1 MILTLIIN
9 TNDTNSSFTFFFIL
23 LYYLYNIILILL
35 NANYL
40 FLFKYKQ
47 YSTLTLLLLTD
58 CFLPLLFFSLH
69 LFFTFSLL
77 LLRRYVYINAINCVL
92 FLLLHSFFETYL

>member
-9 TNDTNSSFTFFFIL
+9 TNDTNSPFTFFFIL
-23 LYYLYNIILILL
+23 LYYLYNMILTLL

-47 YSTLTLLLLTD
+47 YTTTINCIASYLYISSVYIY
-58 CFLPLLFFSLH
+58 FLH
-69 LFFTFSLL
+69 LAYYC
-77 LLRRYVYINAINCVL
+77 LRDMFILMLQTVFHFYFYIL
-92 FLLLHSFFETYL
+92 FLKPI